1 MTKIKSNSINKK
13 SIKYVNYI
21 KYKEYIRFED
31 ISEKYKITKAIGKLK
46 EINKIPDFENIL
58 KDLLII
64 LPYENNEKLL
74 LEKDW
79 IEIWIVI

>member
-1 MTKIKSNSINKK
+1 MVKIKSNSINKK

-21 KYKEYIRFED
+21 KYKEYIRYED
-31 ISEKYKITKAIGKLK
+31 ISDKYKTTKAVGKLK
-46 EINKIPDFENIL
+46 ELKKTPDFENIL
-58 KDLLII
+58 NDLLII